1 MEEEIRAYI
10 NSIASEKGVEIDD
23 NIDLYKCGV
32 MDSMEMILFL
42 TFLNEKLH
50 IKIDF
55 SDLDFEN
62 FISVNAITKWLAK
75 DRRS

>member
-1 MEEEIRAYI
+1 MEKEIREYI
-10 NSIASEKGVEIDD
+10 YDIASEKGVEIDE
-23 NIDLYKCGV
+23 NTNLYECGV
-32 MDSMEMILFL
+32 MDSMETILFL

-62 FISVNAITKWLAK
+62 FISISAINKWVAK
-75 DRRS
+75 G